1 MEIKKSPKAD
11 LEKGK
16 GLSLLL
22 GLVVAVSVVFTALEW
37 RSASI
42 NANVGGN
49 TLAQTDIEDALII
62 EDQKQE
68 EPPEE
73 QPKPEEKIEVQL
85 PEEIKVV
92 DNDKKVKEVTFVSTD
107 EDKPLP
113 PPAPP
118 GDEEET
124 EEIFTIVEE
133 PCQFPG
139 GMGALMKYLSKNIEY
154 PEIAQENGIQGRV
167 IISFVVEKN
176 GKPSQVKVA
185 RGVDP
190 ALDKEA
196 VRVVKGMPAWKPGK
210 QQGKA
215 VRQRFTLPVVFRLQ

>member
-22 GLVVAVSVVFTALEW
+22 GLVVAISVVYVSLEW

-42 NANVGGN
+42 NANVN
-49 TLAQTDIEDALII
+49 TNALAQADIEDALII

-68 EPPEE
+68 EPPPE

-92 DNDKKVKEVTFVSTD
+92 DNDKKVKEMSFVSTD

-118 GDEEET
+118 AEEEQT

-133 PCQFPG
+133 PCEFPG
-139 GMGALMKYLSKNIEY
+139 GQAALMKYLSKNIEY
-154 PEIAQENGIQGRV
+154 PEIAAENGIQGRV
-167 IISFVVEKN
+167 ILSFVIERN
-176 GKPSQVKVA
+176 GKPSQVKVM

-196 VRVVKGMPAWKPGK
+196 IRVVQNMPAWKPGK

-215 VRQRFTLPVVFRLQ
+215 VRQRFTLPVQFRLQ

>member
-11 LEKGK
+11 LEQGK

-22 GLVVAVSVVFTALEW
+22 GLVVAVSVVFVSLEW

-42 NANVGGN
+42 NKKVVAAA
-49 TLAQTDIEDALII
+49 LDQSDMEDALII

-68 EPPEE
+68 EPP
-73 QPKPEEKIEVQL
+73 PPEEKPQEIIKVQV
-85 PEEIKVV
+85 PDVIKVV
-92 DNDKKVKEVTFVSTD
+92 ENDKEVAKVEFAN
-107 EDKPLP
+107 ENEP
-113 PPAPP
+113 PPPP
-118 GDEEET
+118 PPPRKEEKAD
-124 EEIFTIVEE
+124 EIFTVVEE

-139 GMGALMKYLSKNIEY
+139 GMGALMKFLSKNIVY
-154 PEIAQENGIQGRV
+154 PEIAQDNGIQGRV
-167 IISFVVEKN
+167 IVSFVVEKN
-176 GKPSQVKVA
+176 GLPSQVKVV

-196 VRVVKGMPAWKPGK
+196 VRVVKKMPAWKPGK

-215 VRQRFTLPVVFRLQ
+215 VRQRFTLPVQFRLM